1 MLGNILIYLSQKERR
16 KGNEFCCCFVL
27 FLDGSVCFFDKEGK
41 NMKGRLVRD
50 GQGEDTGKAVILK
63 DGGCLNPR
71 KGERDKNS
79 AQGWERGEQM

>member
-1 MLGNILIYLSQKERR
+1 
-16 KGNEFCCCFVL
+16 
-27 FLDGSVCFFDKEGK
+27 
-41 NMKGRLVRD
+41 MKGRLVRD